1 MFLSTTTNEK
11 VPYLYIRRIQ
21 RLLGVFKLLVLTR
34 PSPSI
39 SCGEAKHSPFPLS
52 AGPISSVGIGST
64 RPPEGSTAVD
74 PPPLK
79 GQQALTLFG
88 LLQKPKVY
96 AEVLPLSDVNAKERL
111 SRTPKG
117 CLGPPQRGSR

>member
-1 MFLSTTTNEK
+1 MA
-11 VPYLYIRRIQ
+11 I
-21 RLLGVFKLLVLTR
+21 
-34 PSPSI
+34 
-39 SCGEAKHSPFPLS
+39 
-52 AGPISSVGIGST
+52 
-64 RPPEGSTAVD
+64 D
-74 PPPLK
+74 PPLLK

-117 CLGPPQRGSR
+117 CLGLPREVPDDANAQKHNKKHMVFQ